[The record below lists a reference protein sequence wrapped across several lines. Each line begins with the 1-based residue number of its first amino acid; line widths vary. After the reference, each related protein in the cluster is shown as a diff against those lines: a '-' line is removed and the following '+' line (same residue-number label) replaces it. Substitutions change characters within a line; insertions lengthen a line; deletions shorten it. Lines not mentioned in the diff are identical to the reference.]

1 MIYGLS
7 KRVLLQNLYSQV
19 QIMNI
24 FNEHNKQKHN
34 HALDLAI
41 KAKTKLLEL
50 NYSNVTAKIFLA
62 MTINIDPEH
71 KGISQTTLYRN
82 KEIHD
87 VFVSI
92 NQRFQSLT
100 QISHKR
106 KRRHKWKRK
115 LSPYNEKEN
124 VEQFDGFRRKV
135 LIKLI
140 VDLRMQLSTKKF
152 EIENL
157 RKEKNNQQINL
168 TKQTLKIAELQKTI
182 RDMMGNKDHS
192 SDFD

>member
-1 MIYGLS
+1 M
-7 KRVLLQNLYSQV
+7 QNLYSQV
-19 QIMNI
+19 QNMNI

-41 KAKTKLLEL
+41 MAKAKLLEM

-87 VFVSI
+87 VFISI

-106 KRRHKWKRK
+106 KRRRKWKRK
-115 LSPYNEKEN
+115 FSPKSEKEN
-124 VEQFDGFRRKV
+124 VEQFDGLRRNE
-135 LIKLI
+135 LIRLI
-140 VDLRMQLSTKKF
+140 NDLRIQLSTKTF

-168 TKQTLKIAELQKTI
+168 TKQTLKIAELQQVI
-182 RDMMGNKDHS
+182 RNMIGNKDHFP
-192 SDFD
+192 DLD